1 MSAGFDFVPLMV
13 ALPWTGG
20 TNQNVEEDPS
30 YCTALEVRYSCF
42 AEGKQTKIDLR

>member
-20 TNQNVEEDPS
+20 TNQNVEDPS